1 MQRNILLLKITSV
14 LVNSYFWL
22 GIWLFYYLLF
32 TDYKGVGLIEMVA
45 FANGLL
51 MEIPTG
57 ALADLLGKRKS
68 LILGYF
74 IKTIGQLV
82 MVFANSLTMLVLS
95 VFILGP
101 GYGLVSG
108 TKEALLFDSLKQLK
122 RENEYEQHLSD
133 INKYS
138 LIALAVA
145 SAVGGFLYSV
155 NIRLPFL
162 LTGVCMLFATAIA
175 FFFKEPV
182 MDTDTFSLKQFIAQ
196 TTKGFGSLKAGV
208 LKSRFV
214 VLVMLFAAFTHLV
227 YQVFDSA
234 LAIEFGFK
242 EQWLG
247 IFFAVATLAAAAGN
261 HFYVSIKNKLGLTNL
276 YYLLLVLIG
285 MSIVVSPIAGLY
297 IGGLSI
303 MLREFLQG
311 YPNILA
317 TDAINKTTPSNIRTT
332 TISTYYMI
340 VGLPYAVSAYFIG
353 YSIDLFSAS
362 TSLVFLFGIFLLSST
377 TVYFMY
383 RPKK

>member
-1 MQRNILLLKITSV
+1 
-14 LVNSYFWL
+14 
-22 GIWLFYYLLF
+22 
-32 TDYKGVGLIEMVA
+32 
-45 FANGLL
+45 

-82 MVFANSLTMLVLS
+82 MVVANSLPMLVLS

-108 TKEALLFDSLKQLK
+108 TKEALLYDSLKQLK
-122 RENEYEQHLSD
+122 REDEYEKHLSD

-145 SAVGGFLYSV
+145 SALGGYLYSI

-162 LTGVCMLFATAIA
+162 MTGLCMLVATGIA
-175 FFFKEPV
+175 FFFTEPKI
-182 MDTDTFSLKQFIAQ
+182 DSDEFSLRQFVSQ
-196 TTKGFGSLKAGV
+196 TTKGFGALKAGI
-208 LKSRFV
+208 LKSRFFV
-214 VLVMLFAAFTHLV
+214 MVLLFAAFTHLV

-234 LAIEFGFK
+234 LAIEFGFG
-242 EQWLG
+242 EESLG

-261 HFYVSIKNKLGLTNL
+261 HFYVNIKKSLGLRNL
-276 YYLLLVLIG
+276 YYVLLALIG
-285 MSIVVSPIAGLY
+285 LSILVSPVAGLY

-303 MLREFLQG
+303 MLREFLQS

-317 TDAINKTTPSNIRTT
+317 TDAINKTTPSKIRTT
-332 TISTYYMI
+332 TISTYYMV
-340 VGLPYAVSAYFIG
+340 VGLPYAISAYLIG
-353 YSIDLFSAS
+353 FSIDLYSAS
-362 TSLVFLFGIFLLSST
+362 TSLVYLFGFFVLASIVVFSLFSRNVQKDKLAD
-377 TVYFMY
+377 
-383 RPKK
+383 